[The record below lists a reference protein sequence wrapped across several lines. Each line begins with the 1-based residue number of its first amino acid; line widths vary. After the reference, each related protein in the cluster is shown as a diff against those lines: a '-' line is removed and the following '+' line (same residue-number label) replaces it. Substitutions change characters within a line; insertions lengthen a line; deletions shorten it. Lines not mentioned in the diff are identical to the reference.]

1 MDLSKA
7 VAGTC
12 LLIIVLLSAG
22 HALSQDKPPAAVDAA
37 TLKQQA
43 QEARERAAEERR
55 LARKELDEEIA
66 RRCTI
71 KPVMTDPEIDACRVA
86 YRLH

>member
-22 HALSQDKPPAAVDAA
+22 HALSQDKPAAVDAA

-43 QEARERAAEERR
+43 QEERERAAEERR
-55 LARKELDEEIA
+55 LARKQLDEEIA

-71 KPVMTDPEIDACRVA
+71 KPVMTDPEIDACRIA
-86 YRLH
+86 YRLN

>member
-12 LLIIVLLSAG
+12 LLIIVLLAAG
-22 HALSQDKPPAAVDAA
+22 HALSQDTSPVADAA
-37 TLKQQA
+37 TLKQLA
-43 QEARERAAEERR
+43 QEERERAAEERR
-55 LARKELDEEIA
+55 LARKERDEEIS

-86 YRLH
+86 YRLN